1 MEKHLKYFVLMLFP
15 VFMLLSCGRK
25 LEKEYDADTALIR
38 MNSLRIGDAG
48 EGVRADTYALD
59 LAIPGQK
66 CFNAEG
72 IKEDC
77 VLMVSY
83 GEKQD
88 KSIAYKNPY
97 LKTYQASITKMM
109 TALVC
114 LENVDDLTKEFTVTK
129 NSVIRVPGSSSA
141 YLRPGDRIKVED
153 LLYAMLIP
161 SGNDAAV
168 AVAEATAG
176 SLDKF
181 IDMMNEEAIRI
192 GATSTHFMNPSG
204 LHNDNH
210 YTTAYDIYL
219 IFNEALKYDKFR
231 EIISASSYTAKFY
244 DKNGN
249 PVTRIWKGSNRFMTG
264 EEHLDPEY
272 KILGGKTGTTNAAGH
287 CLAVECEKTDDDKKA
302 IAIVMKADSKAVL
315 YDEMRNLIYKL
326 N

>member
-1 MEKHLKYFVLMLFP
+1 MEKYLKSFLLMAFCA
-15 VFMLLSCGRK
+15 MIMLSCGRK
-25 LEKEYDADTALIR
+25 LDKAYDVDTALIR
-38 MNSLRIGDAG
+38 MNSLRIEDGG
-48 EGVRADTYALD
+48 INVRAKTYASD
-59 LAIPGQK
+59 LAIPGK
-66 CFNAEG
+66 KTFNADG

-77 VLMVSY
+77 VLLLSY
-83 GEKQD
+83 GIEKPQA
-88 KSIAYKNPY
+88 IAYKNPY

-114 LENVDDLTKEFTVTK
+114 LENVDDLSREFTVTE

-141 YLRPGDRIKVED
+141 YLRPGDRITIED

-192 GATSTHFMNPSG
+192 GATSSHFMNPSG

-210 YTTAYDIYL
+210 YTTVYDIYL

-231 EIISASSYTAKFY
+231 EIISASSYTAKFK

-249 PVTRIWKGSNRFMTG
+249 TVTRIWKGSNRFMTG
-264 EEHLDPEY
+264 EEDLDPEY
-272 KILGGKTGTTNAAGH
+272 EILGGKTGTTNAAGH
-287 CLAVECEKTDDDKKA
+287 CLALECAKTDTNKKA

-315 YDEMRNLIYKL
+315 YDEMRSLIYKL